1 MSENEKK
8 ELTKKEIYEQIED
21 LTKKGKTTAEIG
33 LVLKQKYGFK
43 SVLEATGKKIG
54 KVQTELGLK
63 KDKLPDELLYL
74 IKKSVKLI
82 KHREENKKDTSAKR
96 GYQKTVSKIN
106 RLRKH
111 YIKRKKIDGAWRYSD
126 DSAKLLVK

>member
-1 MSENEKK
+1 MSEEKK

-33 LVLKQKYGFK
+33 LILKQKYGVK
-43 SVLEATGKKIG
+43 SVLQATGKKIG
-54 KVQTELGLK
+54 KVQAELDLK

-82 KHREENKKDTSAKR
+82 KHKENNKKDTSAKR

-106 RLRKH
+106 RLRK
-111 YIKRKKIDGAWRYSD
+111 YNIKKKRIDGAWRYSD

>member
-1 MSENEKK
+1 MSEEKK
-8 ELTKKEIYEQIED
+8 ELTKKEIYDQIED

-33 LVLKQKYGFK
+33 LILKKKYGVK
-43 SVLEATGKKIG
+43 SVLQATGKKIG
-54 KVQTELGLK
+54 KIQKELDLK
-63 KDKLPDELLYL
+63 KDELPDELLYL

-82 KHREENKKDTSAKR
+82 KHKENNKKDTSAKR

-106 RLRKH
+106 RLRK
-111 YIKRKKIDGAWRYSD
+111 YNIKKKRIDGSWRYSD

>member
-1 MSENEKK
+1 MSEEKK
-8 ELTKKEIYEQIED
+8 ELTKKKEIYDQIEY
-21 LTKKGKTTAEIG
+21 LTNKGKTTAEIG
-33 LVLKQKYGFK
+33 LILKQKYGVK
-43 SVLEATGKKIG
+43 SVFEATGKKIR
-54 KVQTELGLK
+54 KVQAELNLK

-82 KHREENKKDTSAKR
+82 KHKEENKKDTSAKR
-96 GYQKTVSKIN
+96 GYKKTVSKVN
-106 RLRKH
+106 RLRKY

>member
-1 MSENEKK
+1 MSEEKK
-8 ELTKKEIYEQIED
+8 ELTKQEIYEQIED
-21 LTKKGKTTAEIG
+21 LTNKGKTTAEIG
-33 LVLKQKYGFK
+33 LYLKKKYGVK

-54 KVQTELGLK
+54 KVQDELGLK

-74 IKKSVKLI
+74 IKKNVKLI
-82 KHREENKKDTSAKR
+82 KHKENNKKDMTAKR

-106 RLRKH
+106 RLRK
-111 YIKRKKIDGAWRYSD
+111 YNIKRKKIDGAWRYSD

>member
-1 MSENEKK
+1 MSEEKK
-8 ELTKKEIYEQIED
+8 ELTKKEIYDQIED
-21 LTKKGKTTAEIG
+21 LTNKGKTTAEIG
-33 LVLKQKYGFK
+33 LILKQKYGVRN
-43 SVLEATGKKIG
+43 VLETTGKKIG
-54 KVQTELGLK
+54 KVQAELGLK

-106 RLRKH
+106 RLRK
-111 YIKRKKIDGAWRYSD
+111 YNIKRKKIDRAWRYSD

>member
-1 MSENEKK
+1 MTEEKK
-8 ELTKKEIYEQIED
+8 ELTKKEIYDQIED

-33 LVLKQKYGFK
+33 LVLKQKYGVK
-43 SVLEATGKKIG
+43 SVLQVTGKKIG
-54 KVQTELGLK
+54 KIQTELELK

-106 RLRKH
+106 RLRK
-111 YIKRKKIDGAWRYSD
+111 YNIKKKRIDGAWRYSD